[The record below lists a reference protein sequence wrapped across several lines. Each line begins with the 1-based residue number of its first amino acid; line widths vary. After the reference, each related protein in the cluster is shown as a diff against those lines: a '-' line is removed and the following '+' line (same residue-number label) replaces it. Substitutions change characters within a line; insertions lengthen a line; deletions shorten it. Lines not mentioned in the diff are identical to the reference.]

1 MAFAGA
7 KEKKKLK
14 QDFNTDIKRL
24 MFSNDTPVIVSEEI
38 GTFTMVMSTFQQ
50 YEKTV
55 SRCMISWKYMQE
67 FCLIVSRLK
76 VMVAMVMW

>member
-1 MAFAGA
+1 MARFTLGDKHNLNA
-7 KEKKKLK
+7 EIK
-14 QDFNTDIKRL
+14 QL
-24 MFSNDTPVIVSEEI
+24 MFSNDTPVIVSEDI

-67 FCLIVSRLK
+67 FCFIVSRLK
-76 VMVAMVMW
+76 VMVAMVMC

>member
-1 MAFAGA
+1 MARFTLGDKHNLNA
-7 KEKKKLK
+7 EIK
-14 QDFNTDIKRL
+14 QL
-24 MFSNDTPVIVSEEI
+24 MFSNDTPVIVSEDI

-67 FCLIVSRLK
+67 FCSIVSRLK
-76 VMVAMVMW
+76 VMVAMVMC